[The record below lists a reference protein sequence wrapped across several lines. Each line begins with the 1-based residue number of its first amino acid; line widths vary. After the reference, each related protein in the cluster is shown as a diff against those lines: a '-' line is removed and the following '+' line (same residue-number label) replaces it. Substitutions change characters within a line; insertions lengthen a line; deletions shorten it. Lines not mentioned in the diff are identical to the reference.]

1 MPYRKT
7 TAAAQELGVPYWRLI
22 GLMRYGKITPPG
34 RDTSG
39 DFVWTDADMARA
51 RAALASG
58 RGRHGEPA
66 LSEEAAPCRA

>member
-22 GLMRYGKITPPG
+22 GLMRYGKITPPS

-51 RAALASG
+51 RAALA
-58 RGRHGEPA
+58 RARRLRAAPA
-66 LSEEAAPCRA
+66 LSGEVVR

>member
-22 GLMRYGKITPPG
+22 GLMRYGKINPPG

-39 DFVWTDADMARA
+39 DFVWTDADMDRA
-51 RAALASG
+51 RAALA
-58 RGRHGEPA
+58 RARRLHTRPA
-66 LSEEAAPCRA
+66 LSGEVAR

>member
-7 TAAAQELGVPYWRLI
+7 TAAAQELGVPYWRLV

-51 RAALASG
+51 RAALAHARSL
-58 RGRHGEPA
+58 HGQPA
-66 LSEEAAPCRA
+66 FLGEAPR